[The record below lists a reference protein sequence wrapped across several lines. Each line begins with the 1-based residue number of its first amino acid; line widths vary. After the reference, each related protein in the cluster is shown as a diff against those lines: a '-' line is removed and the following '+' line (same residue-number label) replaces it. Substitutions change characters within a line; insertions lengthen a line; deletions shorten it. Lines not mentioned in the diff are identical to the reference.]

1 MGITLLL
8 YLLNISI
15 IEINYK
21 ILEDCST
28 EHQVSIVLLSLYILM
43 DRNEQVSAKILYLR
57 CCIIIKIHNAV
68 NLIIVRKFPLV
79 VIFCVFHHLH
89 IRRNGRHSPVTSFR
103 TLSLEK
109 VASIS

>member
-68 NLIIVRKFPLV
+68 NLIIVRIPPSAHPQKWQ
-79 VIFCVFHHLH
+79 
-89 IRRNGRHSPVTSFR
+89 
-103 TLSLEK
+103 TLSTFQ
-109 VASIS
+109 